1 MSGVATS
8 YMDGKGS
15 SVSCCMQSSHIL
27 TKVSWNCVIKESGA
41 PQLHT
46 WFLFIKFGRASTKN
60 CSRDPRRY
68 PSTCFARENALWR
81 YRARLNGFGQVW

>member
-15 SVSCCMQSSHIL
+15 RATCCMQSSHIL

-41 PQLHT
+41 PQLHGSSSSS
-46 WFLFIKFGRASTKN
+46 LEEHLPKIVLVIPGVILLHAL
-60 CSRDPRRY
+60 
-68 PSTCFARENALWR
+68 RERMLCGGTG
-81 YRARLNGFGQVW
+81 LG

>member
-15 SVSCCMQSSHIL
+15 RATCCMQSSHIL

-41 PQLHT
+41 PQLHGSSSSSLEEHLPKIVLVIPGVIHL
-46 WFLFIKFGRASTKN
+46 W
-60 CSRDPRRY
+60 
-68 PSTCFARENALWR
+68 TCFVGENALWLFPLLF
-81 YRARLNGFGQVW
+81 A